1 MRRKKLTEGLL
12 YYELAYQLRL
22 QDARRS
28 KIDLNAQTASS
39 NSDHS
44 LPPLCL
50 QTRSPD
56 NHTTSSKVPTFSSLT
71 FAVLLCAASGTLAQ
85 NQPKDKYKCYVPFDT
100 CSKPIPA
107 ELKASMAKEFGARSE
122 CRLTEVVYYGA
133 PDAAIEGVYCEPGPV
148 RSMGGLFQYSVG
160 RVSTVC
166 HSKCEIWG

>member
-1 MRRKKLTEGLL
+1 MRRKKLTEGPLHH
-12 YYELAYQLRL
+12 ELAYQLKLLKGRVE
-22 QDARRS
+22 
-28 KIDLNAQTASS
+28 
-39 NSDHS
+39 
-44 LPPLCL
+44 
-50 QTRSPD
+50 TRQSY
-56 NHTTSSKVPTFSSLT
+56 NIVQSINMQFSSLT

-148 RSMGGLFQYSVG
+148 RSMGGTFRYSVG